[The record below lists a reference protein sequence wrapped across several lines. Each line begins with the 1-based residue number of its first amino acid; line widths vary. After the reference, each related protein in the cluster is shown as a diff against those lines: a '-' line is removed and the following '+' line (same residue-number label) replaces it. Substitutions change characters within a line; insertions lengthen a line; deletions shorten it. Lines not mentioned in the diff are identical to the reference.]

1 MDVALQSRAEQLAS
15 EMASQART
23 VEDLNELMRRM
34 MKTALERMLNTEMDV
49 HLGRKASPSLEGAAE
64 SSAEPPLDAEPAT
77 PLTES
82 ARRSANRRN
91 GHSRKTLR

>member
-49 HLGRKASPSLEGAAE
+49 HLGPVRIFVSEAKGMLFAG
-64 SSAEPPLDAEPAT
+64 
-77 PLTES
+77 
-82 ARRSANRRN
+82 
-91 GHSRKTLR
+91 